1 MACIKVK
8 LLPKIKDV
16 FKHFECKGTTSLME
30 IFEVVLTQEF
40 ENMAAKAEDI
50 LHDRQKKG

>member
-1 MACIKVK
+1 ME

-16 FKHFECKGTTSLME
+16 FKHFKCEGTRSLME

-40 ENMAAKAEDI
+40 ENMAAKAEDV
-50 LHDRQKKG
+50 LHDFKKKG